1 MPEASRKRRT
11 RLAELP
17 PAQKRACLPHSPSP
31 AARSQTAFVSER
43 SRHVTTAQEARPA
56 SAVRAFPGREA
67 AAGSAQLR
75 LGPGGSGTA
84 LPADAAG
91 LRAGGR
97 SRRRAPKERSS
108 RRRSVPPGPPEGR
121 AAPGPPA
128 PLPSH
133 RPHGPPVTFPEEFAA
148 LPPEE
153 LVPEGAG
160 GVLVRQR
167 HLRQPQ
173 RRLLGRQRGGRPG
186 RLHGQGALRVPPAQL
201 RPRAGHQQRT
211 AALRHP
217 GRQDHAETEEH
228 GGGCREGGT
237 PPLGRAARPPGRGG
251 RRERPLVPSGLG
263 PGCEGRAR
271 GPLAR
276 PRLRRLPS
284 QTGGWERIAS

>member
-31 AARSQTAFVSER
+31 AARSQTAFISER
-43 SRHVTTAQEARPA
+43 SRHVTTAEEARPA

-128 PLPSH
+128 PLRSPPTGLTARPLPSQ
-133 RPHGPPVTFPEEFAA
+133 RSSPPCRRRNLYQKGLAA
-148 LPPEE
+148 SSSGSATSASHSAGSWAGS
-153 LVPEGAG
+153 GAVG
-160 GVLVRQR
+160 
-167 HLRQPQ
+167 
-173 RRLLGRQRGGRPG
+173 
-186 RLHGQGALRVPPAQL
+186 
-201 RPRAGHQQRT
+201 RAG
-211 AALRHP
+211 
-217 GRQDHAETEEH
+217 
-228 GGGCREGGT
+228 CM
-237 PPLGRAARPPGRGG
+237 GRARCGSHPPSSGREPATSSEPPPSVIRAGRTTPKRKSMAAAAGRGG
-251 RRERPLVPSGLG
+251 LRP
-263 PGCEGRAR
+263 
-271 GPLAR
+271 
-276 PRLRRLPS
+276 
-284 QTGGWERIAS
+284 